1 MAYKRRGGKVMKKI
15 LKGVLGVV
23 CVMSLFLA
31 CGEGET
37 PSSQLVWTLSWLSVS
52 VVSGRWC
59 SKMMTDEELNEE
71 V

>member
-1 MAYKRRGGKVMKKI
+1 MKKI

-37 PSSQLVWTLSWLSVS
+37 LSSQLVWTLSWLSVAT
-52 VVSGRWC
+52 VSGVLC
-59 SKMMTDEELNEE
+59 SKMMTEEELNEK